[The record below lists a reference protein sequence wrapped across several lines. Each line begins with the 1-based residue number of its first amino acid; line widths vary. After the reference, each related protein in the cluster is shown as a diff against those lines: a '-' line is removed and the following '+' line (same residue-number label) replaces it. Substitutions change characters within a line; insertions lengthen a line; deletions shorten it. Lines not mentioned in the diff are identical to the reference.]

1 MSFGFATST
10 SMIGGLLDSIIKPFQ
25 DLFNILI
32 TAIQYGICA
41 LLYTLQV
48 GMFWIID
55 MVQSVFRRVAGLEPY
70 WYKQDSGNITSQD
83 GDIVE
88 SFLHSDLVWNIFTS
102 VLIAAII
109 LLFVTTIM
117 AILKTEVNEKDNAK
131 GPVFKQA
138 LKAIAYFAIVP
149 VVCLF
154 GVSLANIFLRSFDK
168 ATSVDGATS
177 ISGQV
182 FAAASYNSNRVRNGQ
197 QLAGDDSKYSK
208 AIKRLMGVRYTVNGT
223 TKQTL
228 NIKESSSQGEVAK
241 AIDSAFI
248 NGYIITIEENNVVY
262 DYSDKSSY
270 MAGYG
275 YLMGSK
281 QESFKT
287 FDKTATSLVYYYY
300 DLLSY
305 NYLIGYLAS
314 ATIIF
319 LLLNLMI
326 GVVQRL
332 FDLTILFIV
341 SPAFIATMPLDE
353 GSRYKKWR
361 EEFVKGTLSCYG
373 PIVGINLAFTILT
386 LVQRIYIFD
395 PEGGGMNGLFN
406 ALMQCIFVIV
416 AILCVKDFGK
426 LLNGLVGGNDL
437 NSNKAKETLEYGSKL
452 AAGAAHLGSAGL
464 KIGAAAGKTSAKL
477 VQNFNDK
484 RRENADHEQKMQDIQ
499 AKHNAAKAKIMAS
512 GLGAKGKDMALKALN
527 DQTDAAIAKQNALHS
542 ANLSNIATNRKGIY
556 KSGAKDITQAMTGG
570 VEGMYKASGLSKYTK
585 AFADA
590 GGTQAL
596 EDSANTVIGSIGN
609 TIKTAQKSRE
619 NGQFTVIDS
628 KTTEKVGGKDKKVGY
643 DAKEAIKE
651 TRRFLGTSGQAKKDK
666 EKKDAAEAQEAQA
679 DAVKA
684 DVGAGTDA
692 IVDALSKI
700 EAELKKPKP

>member
-168 ATSVDGATS
+168 VTSVDGATS

-208 AIKRLMGVRYTVNGT
+208 AIKRLMGVRYTENGT

-228 NIKESSSQGEVAK
+228 NIKESSGQEEVAN

-275 YLMGSK
+275 YLTGSK

-314 ATIIF
+314 FTIIM

-361 EEFVKGTLSCYG
+361 EKFVEKTLACYG

-395 PEGGGMNGLFN
+395 PAGGDMNGLFN

-426 LLNGLVGGNDL
+426 LVNGLVGGNDL
-437 NSNKAKETLEYGSKL
+437 NDNKAKEVVELGSKL
-452 AAGAAHLGSAGL
+452 AAGAVHAGSAGL
-464 KIGAAAGKTSAKL
+464 KLGAAAVKTPAQL
-477 VQNFNDK
+477 VQNFSDK
-484 RRENADHEQKMQDIQ
+484 KRKNAEDEQKMQEIK
-499 AKHNAAKAKIMAS
+499 AKHDATRTAIESSTK
-512 GLGAKGKDMALKALN
+512 LGPEGKKLALKALD
-527 DQTDAAIAKQNALHS
+527 DQTDAAIAKQQIEHE
-542 ANLSNIATNRKGIY
+542 ANLAAIKKKRNADL

-590 GGTQAL
+590 DGTKAL
-596 EDSANTVIGSIGN
+596 EDSAMTLGNMMVNTQK
-609 TIKTAQKSRE
+609 TITNKGLTTEFK
-619 NGQFTVIDS
+619 VIDS
-628 KTTEKVGGKDKKVGY
+628 ADKEKGFNAKDAV
-643 DAKEAIKE
+643 KE

-666 EKKDAAEAQEAQA
+666 EKQGAADAQKAQA

-684 DVGAGTDA
+684 AFGVGTDA
-692 IVDALSKI
+692 IVEALSKI

>member
-10 SMIGGLLDSIIKPFQ
+10 SMIGGLLDSILKPFQ

-70 WYKQDSGNITSQD
+70 WYKQDGGNVTQQD

-154 GVSLANIFLRSFDK
+154 GVSLANIFLRSFDS
-168 ATSVDGATS
+168 ATSVEGATS

-197 QLAGDDSKYSK
+197 QLAGDDSKYSN

-275 YLMGSK
+275 YLTGSK

-314 ATIIF
+314 FTIIM

-361 EEFVKGTLSCYG
+361 EKFVEKTLACYG

-395 PEGGGMNGLFN
+395 PDGGGMNGLFN

-426 LLNGLVGGNDL
+426 LVNGLVGGSDL
-437 NSNKAKETLEYGSKL
+437 NDNKAKETLELGSKL
-452 AAGAAHLGSAGL
+452 AAGAVHAGSAGL
-464 KIGAAAGKTSAKL
+464 KIGAAGAKTPAKL

-484 RRENADHEQKMQDIQ
+484 RRENADNEKKMQDIQ
-499 AKHNAAKAKIMAS
+499 AKHNAAEAKIMAS
-512 GLGAKGKDMALKALN
+512 SLGADGKAMALKALN
-527 DQTDAAIAKQNALHS
+527 DQTDKLIAKQTAQHS
-542 ANLSNIATNRKGIY
+542 ANLSNIATKKDIF

-570 VEGMYKASGLSKYTK
+570 AEGMYKASGLSKYTK

-590 GGTQAL
+590 DGTKAL
-596 EDSANTVIGSIGN
+596 EDSAITLGNMAVNTQK
-609 TIKTAQKSRE
+609 TITNKGLTTEFK
-619 NGQFTVIDS
+619 VIDS
-628 KTTEKVGGKDKKVGY
+628 ADKEKGFNAKDAV
-643 DAKEAIKE
+643 EE
-651 TRRFLGTSGQAKKDK
+651 TRRFLGTSGQHKKDK
-666 EKKDAAEAQEAQA
+666 EKKDAAKAQEAQA
-679 DAVKA
+679 TAVKTA
-684 DVGAGTDA
+684 FGAGTDA
-692 IVDALSKI
+692 IVEALSKI

>member
-208 AIKRLMGVRYTVNGT
+208 AIKRLMGVRYTENGT

-228 NIKESSSQGEVAK
+228 NIKESSSQGEVAN

-332 FDLTILFIV
+332 FDLTVLFVV

-361 EEFVKGTLSCYG
+361 EKFVEKTLACYG

-395 PEGGGMNGLFN
+395 PDGGGMNGLFN
-406 ALMQCIFVIV
+406 VLMQCIFVIV

-426 LLNGLVGGNDL
+426 LVNGLVGGSDL
-437 NSNKAKETLEYGSKL
+437 NDNKTGDFKKKTRLDKVEKFVNEKEAGFEGKIGSTIAGLPTAAGVATMGYFKDTKNRREIANAQATAVAKRSTAIRNMATEDANAEIESKMSRHLAKTDRTYQNLSEEEKKKYVKNKIEKLKTSPATGANVRTMHALGYHGATNWSDVENAELANMMTSRSAKYNTTYDDLVNQQIASLENKRQKDRNEVIEQIDTAVGRSDYRKKHPGKAYISDQIRDELKDMGLDKGYDIRDKAEKGKRATTSLRDEQGKASAKKL
-452 AAGAAHLGSAGL
+452 AESLSDL
-464 KIGAAAGKTSAKL
+464 DKL
-477 VQNFNDK
+477 
-484 RRENADHEQKMQDIQ
+484 QK
-499 AKHNAAKAKIMAS
+499 
-512 GLGAKGKDMALKALN
+512 
-527 DQTDAAIAKQNALHS
+527 
-542 ANLSNIATNRKGIY
+542 
-556 KSGAKDITQAMTGG
+556 
-570 VEGMYKASGLSKYTK
+570 
-585 AFADA
+585 
-590 GGTQAL
+590 
-596 EDSANTVIGSIGN
+596 
-609 TIKTAQKSRE
+609 
-619 NGQFTVIDS
+619 
-628 KTTEKVGGKDKKVGY
+628 
-643 DAKEAIKE
+643 
-651 TRRFLGTSGQAKKDK
+651 
-666 EKKDAAEAQEAQA
+666 
-679 DAVKA
+679 
-684 DVGAGTDA
+684 
-692 IVDALSKI
+692 
-700 EAELKKPKP
+700 

>member
-55 MVQSVFRRVAGLEPY
+55 MVQSVFRRVAGMEPY

-154 GVSLANIFLRSFDK
+154 GVSLANIFLRSFDS
-168 ATSVDGATS
+168 ATSVEGATS

-197 QLAGDDSKYSK
+197 QLAGDDSKYSN

-228 NIKESSSQGEVAK
+228 NIKESSSQEEVAK

-275 YLMGSK
+275 YLTGSK

-314 ATIIF
+314 FTIIM

-426 LLNGLVGGNDL
+426 LVNGLVGGNDL

-464 KIGAAAGKTSAKL
+464 KIGAAAVKTPAKL

-484 RRENADHEQKMQDIQ
+484 RRENADNDKKMQDIQ
-499 AKHNAAKAKIMAS
+499 AKHNAAEAKIMAS
-512 GLGAKGKDMALKALN
+512 GLGATGKAMALKALN
-527 DQTDAAIAKQNALHS
+527 DQTNKLIAQQTALHS
-542 ANLSNIATNRKGIY
+542 ANLSNIATKKDIF

-570 VEGMYKASGLSKYTK
+570 VEGMHKASGLSKYTK
-585 AFADA
+585 AFADS

-596 EDSANTVIGSIGN
+596 EDSAMTLGNMMVNTQK
-609 TIKTAQKSRE
+609 TITNKGLTTEFK
-619 NGQFTVIDS
+619 VIDS
-628 KTTEKVGGKDKKVGY
+628 ADKEKGFNAE
-643 DAKEAIKE
+643 DAVKE
-651 TRRFLGTSGQAKKDK
+651 TRRYLGTSGQHKKDK
-666 EKKDAAEAQEAQA
+666 EKQNAADAQKAQA

-684 DVGAGTDA
+684 AFGVGTDA
-692 IVDALSKI
+692 IVEALSKI